1 MVAAVTLSSV
11 APRMPRGEHA
21 WRVAECSGRVR
32 QRQAQGQRH
41 TSSAASAITMVGT
54 HRLVKVH
61 VGLTVGGDVLVEVQ
75 APPRAHRLRRSPT
88 GLDASGVKWLPL
100 CRAAVRLGGEDPCAI
115 AGVIARV
122 LASRHD

>member
-75 APPRAHRLRRSPT
+75 APPRAPRLTRAAP
-88 GLDASGVKWLPL
+88 GLHACGVKWLPFFKL
-100 CRAAVRLGGEDPCAI
+100 PRNADRDRARKRRP
-115 AGVIARV
+115 
-122 LASRHD
+122 